1 MELIYWLQSVSYQR
15 RREGVF
21 MFFII
26 VVAVCLL
33 LILWCSDEA
42 VVSIIKFVRSLFD
55 KSYNLDRLDC
65 FGSMLVYILLV
76 SVFCISLFNIVALW
90 LAINLGRD
98 MAIIIFRGLMG
109 SFWYILPVLFL
120 ACVFVSGVVYCIE
133 FEYFINKD

>member
-1 MELIYWLQSVSYQR
+1 
-15 RREGVF
+15 
-21 MFFII
+21 MFFIV

-33 LILWCSDEA
+33 LILWCSAEA

-65 FGSMLVYILLV
+65 FGNILVYILLV

-98 MAIIIFRGLMG
+98 MAIITFRELMG

-120 ACVFVSGVVYCIE
+120 ACVFISGVVYCIE
-133 FEYFINKD
+133 SEYFISKD